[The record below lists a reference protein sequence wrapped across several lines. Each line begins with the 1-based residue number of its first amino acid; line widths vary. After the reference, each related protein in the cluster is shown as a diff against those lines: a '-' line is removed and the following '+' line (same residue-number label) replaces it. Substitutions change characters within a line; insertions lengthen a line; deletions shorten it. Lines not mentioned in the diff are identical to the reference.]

1 MPTTRKSA
9 TGRRPWRNPPCLPFI
24 LLQWLAVEGDERPIG
39 FFDSGVGGLSILR
52 EVAQRLP
59 HEPIVYVADQA
70 WSPYGRLEIEAVRER
85 AFVVTERL
93 LDAGA
98 KLVVVACNS
107 ASAAALHPL
116 RARYPQT
123 PFVGLEPAVKPAALR
138 SKSGVVGVLA
148 TAATFQ
154 GELFAT
160 VVDRHAS
167 DVEVISCVGDGLA
180 AIVEEDG
187 AGTAGARELLTGYLG
202 PMVDAGMDTLVL
214 GCTHYPFLIADIE
227 AVVGNQ
233 VEIID
238 PSPAVARQVARVV
251 LDADLAARREREP
264 DRRYVTTGD
273 PERFAYMVARLLGGE
288 PDPSPT
294 GWEQIHESPPR

>member
-1 MPTTRKSA
+1 MGGS
-9 TGRRPWRNPPCLPFI
+9 
-24 LLQWLAVEGDERPIG
+24 VRPIG
-39 FFDSGVGGLSILR
+39 VFDSGVGGLSVLR
-52 EVAQRLP
+52 EIVALLP
-59 HEPIVYVADQA
+59 QESIRYVADQR
-70 WSPYGRLEIEAVRER
+70 WSPYGRLTMAGVRDR
-85 AFVVTERL
+85 AFEITDGL

-107 ASAAALHPL
+107 ASAAALHSL
-116 RARYPQT
+116 RARYPET

-167 DVEVISCVGDGLA
+167 DVEVISRVGDGLA
-180 AIVEEDG
+180 ALVEEDG
-187 AGTAGARELLTGYLG
+187 AGTGAARELLAGYLD

-227 AVVGNQ
+227 EVVGDR

-238 PSPAVARQVARVV
+238 PSPAVARQVARV
-251 LDADLAARREREP
+251 LQERDLATAAKPPAEI
-264 DRRYVTTGD
+264 RYVTTGD
-273 PERFAYMVARLLGGE
+273 PGRLAFMIGRLLGR
-288 PDPSPT
+288 DPYPPPIR
-294 GWEQIHESPPR
+294 WEGRPESPRR